1 MVVEVLCVCRL
12 PWAEAVSERPG
23 QQCSEGST
31 SVQLRCAPT
40 DGVREA
46 GMRFGCAET
55 HHAAGSPRTVREER
69 PCWWCL
75 CMPLYVTTC
84 HHRVSLCV
92 SAHLLALGLA
102 PCLAAIPMPRSEPPL
117 CTCVCFPNI
126 SAGNG
131 CRAAVPALGAVC
143 SQLAASPSLQ
153 HAVIEGQAGPASL
166 TVF

>member
-69 PCWWCL
+69 VV
-75 CMPLYVTTC
+75 PLHAIVC
-84 HHRVSLCV
+84 HHVSPSRVVVCLSPSPGLGARSLSGCHPHAQIRATSVHLCV
-92 SAHLLALGLA
+92 LPKHLSGEWLQGSCPSSRGRVLTAGSI
-102 PCLAAIPMPRSEPPL
+102 PQPAARS
-117 CTCVCFPNI
+117 
-126 SAGNG
+126 
-131 CRAAVPALGAVC
+131 
-143 SQLAASPSLQ
+143 
-153 HAVIEGQAGPASL
+153 H
-166 TVF
+166 